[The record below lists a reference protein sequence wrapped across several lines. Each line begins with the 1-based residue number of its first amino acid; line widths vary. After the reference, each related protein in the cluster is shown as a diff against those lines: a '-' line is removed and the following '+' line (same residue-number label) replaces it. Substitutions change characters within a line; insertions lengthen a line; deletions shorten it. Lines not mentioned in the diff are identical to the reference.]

1 MGPLVT
7 MTPAREVFTLGHVVV
22 VDGSNTCF
30 CSRRSRRGPRGTP
43 GVRDER
49 HPGYSLCWR
58 RRQRHL
64 VLVPPDRQNLAAHQC
79 KHWWVQV
86 WANQSNQH
94 LARPP
99 LPPCPTTAAMV
110 RAAGVGPQRRAQ
122 RAAPSSLLEVVSPL
136 ELFIKC
142 TRIALKAT
150 TGKAATAHTPK
161 VKLHPTPHHLPGS
174 PTKLAE
180 STNSQ
185 LPSARHTH
193 LAQPSQPE
201 TASPTSRVSG
211 GPTALSNT
219 TPPHGSIRPQG
230 EGEDKQSERQFGMP
244 PGNRD
249 SPRPC
254 SRARIR
260 RRPRAATLALR

>member
-1 MGPLVT
+1 MRSVAPHADWPIGPTRTFARAPTSASALAAYSGIWRGLTMGPLMT

-30 CSRRSRRGPRGTP
+30 CSRRSRRVPRGTP

-64 VLVPPDRQNLAAHQC
+64 VLVPPERQNLAAHQC

-110 RAAGVGPQRRAQ
+110 RAAGVGPQRRA
-122 RAAPSSLLEVVSPL
+122 RCAAPSSLVEVVSQSSPQ
-136 ELFIKC
+136 
-142 TRIALKAT
+142 RAVPPAPW
-150 TGKAATAHTPK
+150 AA
-161 VKLHPTPHHLPGS
+161 
-174 PTKLAE
+174 
-180 STNSQ
+180 
-185 LPSARHTH
+185 
-193 LAQPSQPE
+193 
-201 TASPTSRVSG
+201 
-211 GPTALSNT
+211 
-219 TPPHGSIRPQG
+219 
-230 EGEDKQSERQFGMP
+230 
-244 PGNRD
+244 
-249 SPRPC
+249 
-254 SRARIR
+254 
-260 RRPRAATLALR
+260 

>member
-1 MGPLVT
+1 MT

-30 CSRRSRRGPRGTP
+30 CSRRSRRVPHGTP

-58 RRQRHL
+58 RRQRHS
-64 VLVPPDRQNLAAHQC
+64 VLVPPERQNLAAHQC

-122 RAAPSSLLEVVSPL
+122 RAVPSSLLEVVSHLPVRPQRAAPPAPWAAWPAARARDDASATRRASAPHSPRSA
-136 ELFIKC
+136 ELPHLC
-142 TRIALKAT
+142 WPGPPGPAAQPPELLPRPPPTT
-150 TGKAATAHTPK
+150 TGPVGTC
-161 VKLHPTPHHLPGS
+161 L
-174 PTKLAE
+174 
-180 STNSQ
+180 
-185 LPSARHTH
+185 
-193 LAQPSQPE
+193 
-201 TASPTSRVSG
+201 
-211 GPTALSNT
+211 
-219 TPPHGSIRPQG
+219 
-230 EGEDKQSERQFGMP
+230 
-244 PGNRD
+244 
-249 SPRPC
+249 
-254 SRARIR
+254 
-260 RRPRAATLALR
+260 TLA

>member
-1 MGPLVT
+1 MRWVAPHATRNIARPCKGKRQDQRARSHGHQPRPVHSQHTSGIWRGLTMGPLMT

-22 VDGSNTCF
+22 VDGSKTCF

-110 RAAGVGPQRRAQ
+110 RAAGVGPQRRA
-122 RAAPSSLLEVVSPL
+122 RCAAPSSLLEVVSQSSPQ
-136 ELFIKC
+136 
-142 TRIALKAT
+142 RAVPPAPW
-150 TGKAATAHTPK
+150 AA
-161 VKLHPTPHHLPGS
+161 
-174 PTKLAE
+174 
-180 STNSQ
+180 
-185 LPSARHTH
+185 
-193 LAQPSQPE
+193 
-201 TASPTSRVSG
+201 
-211 GPTALSNT
+211 
-219 TPPHGSIRPQG
+219 
-230 EGEDKQSERQFGMP
+230 
-244 PGNRD
+244 
-249 SPRPC
+249 
-254 SRARIR
+254 
-260 RRPRAATLALR
+260 